1 MVGFNG
7 NVIAKKLMDA
17 VDKGSIT
24 QEEADRIAYG
34 LTNYLNAE
42 AGNYKRP
49 TTETGK
55 KLQEI
60 QRNFIFFTT
69 IAGLP
74 LATIS
79 SIVEMALTLT
89 ALTPEQIFGS
99 KGKEGGLKKMGKEF
113 AAMLMQGTQEVGSE
127 VGSFGLGA
135 KVDFNK
141 KRTAAQIRMQ
151 DLGFYDWDIGAAT
164 KTGVTETS
172 ALKQR
177 FIELFF
183 KYNGLQGFTQ
193 MTRAVRT
200 SIAGDYIFDKLDDI
214 LTADLEGGPLD
225 KGTLE
230 SIRHLRDLGMDVNMT
245 SLKQLKDIMTKHQ
258 VGVELSPEEDA
269 FLDKQLREATY
280 SFVNQ
285 AIMLPSAAN
294 RPLWLQD
301 PRFALFNQFQG
312 FISTFTS
319 TYIPRL
325 WGEYVKRGSPA
336 MKYNAFA
343 TMATMILLGFV
354 SQEIK
359 DQLKYGE
366 TSPYLDEAEWLRRG
380 ISSSGLLGSSERVIN
395 TLYPMYETR
404 SDGVFEWAWN
414 EASGQSPAIG
424 SMASGIGG
432 VGNIIEGE
440 TTRGMDKLLRLTP
453 VGPITW
459 FRKDLAEL
467 LGGE

>member
-1 MVGFNG
+1 
-7 NVIAKKLMDA
+7 
-17 VDKGSIT
+17 
-24 QEEADRIAYG
+24 
-34 LTNYLNAE
+34 
-42 AGNYKRP
+42 
-49 TTETGK
+49 
-55 KLQEI
+55 
-60 QRNFIFFTT
+60 
-69 IAGLP
+69 
-74 LATIS
+74 
-79 SIVEMALTLT
+79 MALTMT
-89 ALTPEQIFGS
+89 ALTPEQIYGS
-99 KGKEGGLKKMGKEF
+99 KGKEGGLKKMGREF
-113 AAMLMQGTQEVGSE
+113 AAMLKQGTQEVVSE
-127 VGSFGLGA
+127 VGSYGLGA
-135 KVDFNK
+135 KVNLTK
-141 KRTAAQIRMQ
+141 KRTAAQKRMRS
-151 DLGFYDWDIGAAT
+151 LGFYDWDIGAAT

-177 FIELFF
+177 FIEMFF

-193 MTRAVRT
+193 MTRAIRT
-200 SIAGDYIFDKLDDI
+200 SIAGDYILDQLDVI
-214 LTADLEGGPLD
+214 LSADLDAPLD

-230 SIRHLRDLGMDVNMT
+230 ATRHLRDLGLDVNMV
-245 SLKQLKDIMTKHQ
+245 SLKQLQSSMTKQ
-258 VGVELSPEEDA
+258 SLGIKLTPEEEAD
-269 FLDKQLREATY
+269 LSEQIREATY

-354 SQEIK
+354 SQELK

-380 ISSSGLLGSSERVIN
+380 ISSSGLLGSSERIIN

-404 SDGVFEWAWN
+404 TDGVFEWAWN
-414 EASGQSPAIG
+414 ETSGQSPAI
-424 SMASGIGG
+424 STMASAIGG
-432 VGNIIEGE
+432 VGNIIEGD
-440 TTRGMDKLLRLTP
+440 TTRGMDKLLRITP
-453 VGPITW
+453 VGPVTW